1 MSTALLVTNLVPLPQ
16 SGGLG
21 ALWQEATVHSSLHLD
36 YPCQAGEIGS
46 LLSSCL
52 GLSYPPPHILL
63 EAVRP
68 LPVFFPTLA
77 HRLQLPSPAGFL
89 YP

>member
-1 MSTALLVTNLVPLPQ
+1 MSTALLVTKLVPLPQ

-21 ALWQEATVHSSLHLD
+21 ALWQEAKFTV
-36 YPCQAGEIGS
+36 
-46 LLSSCL
+46 LSTWTILVRLVRLALSCL
-52 GLSYPPPHILL
+52 PAWASATPPPFFL

>member
-36 YPCQAGEIGS
+36 YPCQAGEIDS

-52 GLSYPPPHILL
+52 GLGYAPPSFGSSKAPARVLPH
-63 EAVRP
+63 
-68 LPVFFPTLA
+68 
-77 HRLQLPSPAGFL
+77 PST
-89 YP
+89 

>member
-52 GLSYPPPHILL
+52 GLSYPPPPHSFGSSK
-63 EAVRP
+63 A
-68 LPVFFPTLA
+68 
-77 HRLQLPSPAGFL
+77 PAGVL
-89 YP
+89 PHPST